1 MTRKDV
7 WFVVDKAFLRHVKTE
22 LLRLYRTLDESYK
35 SPPEKSIRIMKTF
48 NSAHQINTI
57 DHSSTDMFF
66 RNYYRTN
73 LIAPHKDDPEKVL
86 MFGFL
91 RTIFLGILRGSP
103 RTHVVTR
110 RVRKY
115 KETYRLVSALE
126 EFLSL
131 YRRRIG
137 FKKRD
142 IPREIYQAAGTQS
155 ECKDLPEYA
164 CLMPKCLYIRTVRKG
179 KPVEYCSRH
188 TSRRHTS
195 LTKTRHNKTQRR
207 RKHHT

>member
-7 WFVVDKAFLRHVKTE
+7 WFIVDKTFLRHVQTE
-22 LLRLYRTLDESYK
+22 LTRLYRGLQDSYK
-35 SPPEKSIRIMKTF
+35 DPPEKAVHIMRSFSHTHPIGG
-48 NSAHQINTI
+48 SP
-57 DHSSTDMFF
+57 DDFF

-91 RTIFLGILRGSP
+91 RTIFLGILRGAP
-103 RTHVVTR
+103 RTRVFTR

-115 KETYRLVSALE
+115 KETYRLASSLE

-131 YRRRIG
+131 YRRRVG
-137 FKKRD
+137 FKKREL
-142 IPREIYQAAGTQS
+142 PREIYQEAGTQS

-164 CLMPKCLYIRTVRKG
+164 CLMPKCRYIRTVRKG
-179 KPVEYCSRH
+179 KAVEYCARH
-188 TSRRHTS
+188 ESRRHTS
-195 LTKTRHNKTQRR
+195 SITRKHNKTQRR
-207 RKHHT
+207 RKHHL